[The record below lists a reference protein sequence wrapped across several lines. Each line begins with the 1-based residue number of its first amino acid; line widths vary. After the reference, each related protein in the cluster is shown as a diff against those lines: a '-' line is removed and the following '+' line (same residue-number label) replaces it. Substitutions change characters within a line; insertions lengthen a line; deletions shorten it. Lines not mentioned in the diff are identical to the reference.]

1 MDITRGR
8 AIGMPLFN
16 TATQGVVG
24 VFRREMAD
32 VDIVHITVARGLQNS
47 EGTVSPK
54 VMRFA

>member
-1 MDITRGR
+1 
-8 AIGMPLFN
+8 MPFFN
-16 TATQGVVG
+16 AATQGVVG

-32 VDIVHITVARGLQNS
+32 VNIVHITVARGLQDN